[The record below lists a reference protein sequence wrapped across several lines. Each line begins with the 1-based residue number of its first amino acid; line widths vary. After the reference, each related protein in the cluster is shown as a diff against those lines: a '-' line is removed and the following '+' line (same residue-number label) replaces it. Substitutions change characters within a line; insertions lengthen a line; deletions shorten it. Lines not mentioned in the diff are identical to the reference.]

1 MRQKQLCKTQQ
12 NLFRKDQEKKNHT
25 KIFDSSHFTDY
36 SVWDLKKEQCKSV
49 LEVSDPKG
57 RFCILQIPKHH
68 PDRYGLSSSIPWHM
82 IPAATPTSA
91 HASPD
96 HAAPFFPLCEQ
107 KVFAELGCKVH
118 QETYRV
124 GKEPGGKIFSELVS
138 QSHSL
143 RCCTTLLPWETKN
156 CRAGAGK

>member
-1 MRQKQLCKTQQ
+1 MRQKELCKTQQ
-12 NLFRKDQEKKNHT
+12 N
-25 KIFDSSHFTDY
+25 HFTDH

-57 RFCILQIPKHH
+57 HFCILQIPKHH

-107 KVFAELGCKVH
+107 KVFAELGCKEH

-124 GKEPGGKIFSELVS
+124 GKEPGGKIFSWTSFPIPLFEVLHNTTATRNKELQGRSRQVI
-138 QSHSL
+138 
-143 RCCTTLLPWETKN
+143 LLEN
-156 CRAGAGK
+156 V